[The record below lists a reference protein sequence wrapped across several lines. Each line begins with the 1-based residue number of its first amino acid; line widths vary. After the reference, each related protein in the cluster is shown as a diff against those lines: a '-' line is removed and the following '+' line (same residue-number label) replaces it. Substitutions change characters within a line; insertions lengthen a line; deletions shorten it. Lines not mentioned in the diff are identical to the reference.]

1 MLQRREGFSL
11 GFVVSEEILIKTGA
25 EDEVGVV
32 VESVELL
39 DKVVSPL
46 EDVVAKGSLRD
57 MVASRSISDNE

>member
-11 GFVVSEEILIKTGA
+11 GFVVSEEILIKAGA

-32 VESVELL
+32 IESDELL